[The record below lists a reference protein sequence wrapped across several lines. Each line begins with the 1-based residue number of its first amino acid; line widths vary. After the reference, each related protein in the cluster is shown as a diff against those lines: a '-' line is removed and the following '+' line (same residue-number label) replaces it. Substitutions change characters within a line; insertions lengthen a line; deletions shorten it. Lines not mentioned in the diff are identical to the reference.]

1 MCRLIY
7 FIVEGKTE
15 GKFVEELLSNY
26 LIEYNITV
34 NYMILYGNI
43 NFDRLRNEITNIL
56 KRKYYWKITTMIDL
70 YGLKNPEKFPGYNEK
85 SENYDLVEKLESG
98 LKNFFNDRRFIPY
111 FSLHEFEALLFSD
124 VNIFKEIPDININ
137 NDQITALSNKLEE
150 YKSNPELINQNN
162 GPSKHIIDIISRY
175 NKVVHGK
182 ELCEKIGIDTIR
194 KNCKHFNEWIEKLIQ

>member
-1 MCRLIY
+1 MYHLIY

-15 GKFVEELLSNY
+15 GEFVSKVLSNY
-26 LIEYNITV
+26 LIKHNINV
-34 NYMILYGNI
+34 DYMILYGNI

-56 KRKYYWKITTMIDL
+56 KERDGCWKITTMIDL
-70 YGLKNPEKFPGYNEK
+70 YRLKSPEKFPGYDKNLK
-85 SENYDLVEKLESG
+85 GYNLVEKLESE

-124 VNIFKEIPDININ
+124 VNIFKEIPNVN
-137 NDQITALSNKLEE
+137 NKQITDLYNKLKE
-150 YKSNPELINQNN
+150 YKSNPELINQNK
-162 GPSKHIIDIISRY
+162 GPSEHIKGIISRY

-194 KNCKHFNEWIEKLIQ
+194 KHCKHFNEWIEKLIQ